1 MSGIGIDFGTSNSVA
16 AFYDGKDI
24 RLVNLEDEDAI
35 MPTAIHLNR
44 ELQPKTGQNAI
55 NQYISENMNR
65 IVELTPEVIAKTTI
79 IGSEY
84 QSPSAEG
91 DGSNL
96 ADVFGKPVVDR
107 GMPGRLFRG
116 IKRLLGTDSLRR
128 LMVFDRPF
136 RVVALITPI
145 FLRIRKSI
153 EIALREPINRVHC
166 GHPVV
171 FEGRQRNSNSV
182 AFSKLSEACSHAG
195 ISNVTFYPEPVA
207 ATLSYLYSNRS
218 LKSGNVLAFDFGGG
232 TMDLSVI
239 RFEENRFKV
248 LATEGLPLG
257 GDHIDQLLFK
267 EFLSPKLGKG
277 ELWSRVRDGK
287 LVESEFPFDEIEE
300 KLLNW
305 TVTYMLNQN
314 QYRSN
319 IVERINQGGS
329 GAQKFERLLDL
340 ITNNYSYLVF
350 QEIRK
355 AKAAISSSDFSQIDI
370 PELDLTIDISR
381 ADLERI
387 MASML
392 QEIEI
397 AIDEVLKRSNI
408 GVKDITIVV
417 RTGGSSQIA
426 SVKTM
431 LGKKF
436 PNKVV
441 EHNPFTSVAIGLAI
455 ASYHDL
461 DFDPNQT

>member
-16 AFYDGKDI
+16 ALYDGKDI
-24 RLVNLEDEDAI
+24 RLINLEDEDAI

-44 ELQPKTGQNAI
+44 ELQTKTGQKAI
-55 NQYISENMNR
+55 NQYISENINR
-65 IVELTPEVIAKTTI
+65 IVELTPEVIAKTTV

-84 QSPSAEG
+84 QSPSSEG
-91 DGSNL
+91 DGSNF
-96 ADVFGKPVVDR
+96 ADVFGKPIIDR

-116 IKRLLGTDSLRR
+116 IKRLLGTESLRR

-136 RVVALITPI
+136 RLVALVTPI
-145 FLRIRKSI
+145 FLQIRKSI
-153 EIALREPINRVHC
+153 ERDSRELINTVHC
-166 GHPVV
+166 GHPVI
-171 FEGRQRNSNSV
+171 FEGGQKNSNSV
-182 AFSKLSEACSHAG
+182 AFSKLSEACSYAG
-195 ISNVTFYPEPVA
+195 FSNVTFYPEPVA
-207 ATLSYLYSNRS
+207 ATLSYLHSNKS
-218 LKSGNVLAFDFGGG
+218 LESGNVLAFDFGGG

-239 RFEENRFKV
+239 HFEGTRFKV

-267 EFLSPKLGKG
+267 EFVSPALGKG
-277 ELWSRVRDGK
+277 ERWSRVRDGK
-287 LVESEFPFDEIEE
+287 MIESEFPFDEIEE

-319 IVERINQGGS
+319 IVERINQGGPS
-329 GAQKFERLLDL
+329 AKKFERLLDL

-355 AKAAISSSDFSQIDI
+355 AKAAISTNEFCQIDI
-370 PELDLTIDISR
+370 PELDLIIEISR
-381 ADLERI
+381 REFDKI
-387 MASML
+387 ISSML
-392 QEIEI
+392 HQIET
-397 AIDEVLKRSNI
+397 AIDNVLKKSNTEPN
-408 GVKDITIVV
+408 DIAVVV

-431 LGKKF
+431 LGEKF
-436 PNKVV
+436 PDKVV

-455 ASYHDL
+455 ASYHSL
-461 DFDPNQT
+461 DFELE

>member
-16 AFYDGKDI
+16 ALYDGKDV
-24 RLVNLEDEDAI
+24 RLVNLEDGDAI

-44 ELQPKTGQNAI
+44 ELQPKTGQRAI
-55 NQYISENMNR
+55 NQYILENMNR

-84 QSPSAEG
+84 QSAGSEG

-96 ADVFGKPVVDR
+96 ADVFGKPVIDR

-116 IKRLLGTDSLRR
+116 IKRLLGADSLRR

-136 RVVALITPI
+136 RLVALITPI

-153 EIALREPINRVHC
+153 EELSREPINRVHC

-171 FEGRQRNSNSV
+171 FEGRQKNSNSA
-182 AFSKLSEACSHAG
+182 AFSKLSEACSYAG

-207 ATLSYLYSNRS
+207 ATLSYLYSNNS

-239 RFEENRFKV
+239 HFENNSFKV

-267 EFLSPKLGKG
+267 EFVSPSLGKG
-277 ELWSRVRDGK
+277 ERWSRVRDGK

-319 IVERINQGGS
+319 IVERINQGGHS
-329 GAQKFERLLDL
+329 AKKFERLLDL

-355 AKAAISSSDFSQIDI
+355 AKAAISATDFSQIDI
-370 PELDLTIDISR
+370 PELDLIIDISR
-381 ADLERI
+381 ADFDGI
-387 MASML
+387 ISGML
-392 QEIEI
+392 HEIETT
-397 AIDEVLKRSNI
+397 IDEVLKRSNI
-408 GVKDITIVV
+408 GPNDITIVV

-426 SVKTM
+426 SVKAM

-455 ASYHDL
+455 ASYYDL
-461 DFDPNQT
+461 EFELN

>member
-16 AFYDGKDI
+16 ALYDGKDI
-24 RLVNLEDEDAI
+24 RLVNLEDGEAI

-44 ELQPKTGQNAI
+44 ELQPKTGQRAI
-55 NQYISENMNR
+55 NQYILENMNR

-84 QSPSAEG
+84 QSAGSEG

-96 ADVFGKPVVDR
+96 ADVFGKPVIDR

-116 IKRLLGTDSLRR
+116 IKRLLGADSLRR

-136 RVVALITPI
+136 RLVALITPI

-153 EIALREPINRVHC
+153 EELSREPINRVHC

-171 FEGRQRNSNSV
+171 FEGRQKNSNSA
-182 AFSKLSEACSHAG
+182 AFSKLSEACSYAG

-207 ATLSYLYSNRS
+207 ATLSYLYSNNS

-239 RFEENRFKV
+239 HFENNSFEV

-267 EFLSPKLGKG
+267 EFVSPSLGKG
-277 ELWSRVRDGK
+277 ERWSRVRDGK

-319 IVERINQGGS
+319 IVERINQGGHS
-329 GAQKFERLLDL
+329 AKKFERLLDL

-355 AKAAISSSDFSQIDI
+355 AKAAISATDFSQIDI
-370 PELDLTIDISR
+370 PELDLIIDISR
-381 ADLERI
+381 ADFDGI
-387 MASML
+387 ISGML
-392 QEIEI
+392 HEIETT
-397 AIDEVLKRSNI
+397 IDEVLKRSNI
-408 GVKDITIVV
+408 GPNEITIVV

-426 SVKTM
+426 SVKAM

-455 ASYHDL
+455 ASYYDL
-461 DFDPNQT
+461 EFELNQS

>member
-16 AFYDGKDI
+16 ALYDGKDI
-24 RLVNLEDEDAI
+24 RLVNLEDGDAI

-44 ELQPKTGQNAI
+44 ELQPKTGQRAI
-55 NQYISENMNR
+55 NQYILENMNR

-84 QSPSAEG
+84 QSAGSEG

-96 ADVFGKPVVDR
+96 ADVFGKPVIDR

-116 IKRLLGTDSLRR
+116 IKRLLGADSLRR

-145 FLRIRKSI
+145 FLRIRKCI
-153 EIALREPINRVHC
+153 EELSREPINRVHC

-171 FEGRQRNSNSV
+171 FEGRQKNSNSA
-182 AFSKLSEACSHAG
+182 AFSKLSEACSYAG

-207 ATLSYLYSNRS
+207 ATLSYLYSNNS

-239 RFEENRFKV
+239 HFENNSFKV

-267 EFLSPKLGKG
+267 EFVSPSLGKG
-277 ELWSRVRDGK
+277 ERWSRVRDGK

-319 IVERINQGGS
+319 IVERINQGGYS
-329 GAQKFERLLDL
+329 AKKFERLLDL

-355 AKAAISSSDFSQIDI
+355 AKAAISATDFSQIDI

-381 ADLERI
+381 ADFDGI
-387 MASML
+387 ISGML
-392 QEIEI
+392 HEIETT
-397 AIDEVLKRSNI
+397 IDEVLKRSNI
-408 GVKDITIVV
+408 GPNEITIVV

-426 SVKTM
+426 SVKAM
-431 LGKKF
+431 LDKKF

-455 ASYHDL
+455 ASYYDL
-461 DFDPNQT
+461 EFELN

>member
-16 AFYDGKDI
+16 ALYNGKDI

-44 ELQPKTGQNAI
+44 ELQPKTGQRAI
-55 NQYISENMNR
+55 NQYISENINR

-84 QSPSAEG
+84 QSPSSEG

-96 ADVFGKPVVDR
+96 ADVFGKPVIDR

-136 RVVALITPI
+136 RLVALITPI

-153 EIALREPINRVHC
+153 ERDSRESVKRVHC

-171 FEGRQRNSNSV
+171 FEGRQKNSNSV
-182 AFSKLSEACSHAG
+182 AFSKLAEACSYAG
-195 ISNVTFYPEPVA
+195 ISKVTFYPEPVA
-207 ATLSYLYSNRS
+207 ATLSYLYSNKS
-218 LKSGNVLAFDFGGG
+218 LESGNVLAFDFGGG

-239 RFEENRFKV
+239 QFEKNRFKV

-257 GDHIDQLLFK
+257 GDHIDQLLFQ
-267 EFLSPKLGKG
+267 EFVSPWLGKG
-277 ELWSRVRDGK
+277 ERWSRVRDGK

-319 IVERINQGGS
+319 IVERINQGGPS
-329 GAQKFERLLDL
+329 AKKFERLLDL

-355 AKAAISSSDFSQIDI
+355 AKAAISDNDFSQIDI

-381 ADLERI
+381 ADFDGI
-387 MASML
+387 ISSML
-392 QEIEI
+392 HEIEK
-397 AIDEVLKRSNI
+397 AIDKVLKRSNT
-408 GVKDITIVV
+408 GPNDISIVV

-426 SVKTM
+426 SVKKM
-431 LGKKF
+431 LSKKF

-461 DFDPNQT
+461 NFDPN

>member
-16 AFYDGKDI
+16 ALYDGKDI
-24 RLVNLEDEDAI
+24 RLVNLEDGDAI

-44 ELQPKTGQNAI
+44 ELQPKTGQRAI
-55 NQYISENMNR
+55 NQYILENMNR

-84 QSPSAEG
+84 QSAGSEG

-96 ADVFGKPVVDR
+96 ADVFGKPVIDR

-116 IKRLLGTDSLRR
+116 IKRLLGADSLRR

-136 RVVALITPI
+136 RVVALVTPI

-153 EIALREPINRVHC
+153 EELSREPINRVHC

-171 FEGRQRNSNSV
+171 FEGRQKNSNSA
-182 AFSKLSEACSHAG
+182 AFSKLSEACSYAG

-207 ATLSYLYSNRS
+207 ATLSYLYSNNS

-239 RFEENRFKV
+239 HFENNSFKV

-267 EFLSPKLGKG
+267 EFVSPSLGKG
-277 ELWSRVRDGK
+277 ERWSRVRDGK

-319 IVERINQGGS
+319 IVERINQGGYS
-329 GAQKFERLLDL
+329 AKKFERLLDL

-355 AKAAISSSDFSQIDI
+355 AKAAISATDFSQIDI
-370 PELDLTIDISR
+370 PELDLIIDISR
-381 ADLERI
+381 ADFDGI
-387 MASML
+387 ISGML
-392 QEIEI
+392 HEIETT
-397 AIDEVLKRSNI
+397 IDEVLKRSNI
-408 GVKDITIVV
+408 GPNDITIVV

-426 SVKTM
+426 SVKAM

-455 ASYHDL
+455 ASYYDL
-461 DFDPNQT
+461 EFELN

>member
-16 AFYDGKDI
+16 ALYDGKDI
-24 RLVNLEDEDAI
+24 RLVNLEDGDAI

-44 ELQPKTGQNAI
+44 ELQPKTGQRAI
-55 NQYISENMNR
+55 NQYILENMNR

-84 QSPSAEG
+84 QSAGSEG

-96 ADVFGKPVVDR
+96 ADVFGKPVIDR

-116 IKRLLGTDSLRR
+116 IKRLLGADSLRR

-145 FLRIRKSI
+145 FLRIRKCI
-153 EIALREPINRVHC
+153 EELSREPINRVHC

-171 FEGRQRNSNSV
+171 FEGRQKNSNSA
-182 AFSKLSEACSHAG
+182 AFSKLSEACSYAG

-207 ATLSYLYSNRS
+207 ATLSYLYSNNS

-239 RFEENRFKV
+239 HFENNSFKV

-267 EFLSPKLGKG
+267 EFVSPSLGKG
-277 ELWSRVRDGK
+277 ERWSRVRDGK

-319 IVERINQGGS
+319 IVERINQGGAS
-329 GAQKFERLLDL
+329 AKKFERLLDL

-355 AKAAISSSDFSQIDI
+355 AKAAISATDFSQIDI
-370 PELDLTIDISR
+370 PELDLIIDISR
-381 ADLERI
+381 ADFDGI
-387 MASML
+387 ISGML
-392 QEIEI
+392 HEIETT
-397 AIDEVLKRSNI
+397 IDEVLKRSNI
-408 GVKDITIVV
+408 GPNEITIVV

-426 SVKTM
+426 SVKAM

-455 ASYHDL
+455 ASYYDL
-461 DFDPNQT
+461 EFEPN

>member
-16 AFYDGKDI
+16 ALYNGKDI

-44 ELQPKTGQNAI
+44 ELQPKTGQKAI
-55 NQYISENMNR
+55 NQYISENINR

-84 QSPSAEG
+84 QSPSSEG

-96 ADVFGKPVVDR
+96 ADVFGKPVIDR

-136 RVVALITPI
+136 RLVALITPI

-153 EIALREPINRVHC
+153 ERDSRESVKRVHC

-171 FEGRQRNSNSV
+171 FEGRQKNSNSV
-182 AFSKLSEACSHAG
+182 AFSKLAEACSYAG
-195 ISNVTFYPEPVA
+195 ISKVTFYPEPVA
-207 ATLSYLYSNRS
+207 ATLSYLYSNKS
-218 LKSGNVLAFDFGGG
+218 LESGNVLAFDFGGG

-239 RFEENRFKV
+239 QFEKNRFKV

-257 GDHIDQLLFK
+257 GDHIDQLLFQ
-267 EFLSPKLGKG
+267 EFVSPWLGKG
-277 ELWSRVRDGK
+277 ERWSRVRDGK

-319 IVERINQGGS
+319 IVERINQGGPS
-329 GAQKFERLLDL
+329 AKKFERLLDL

-355 AKAAISSSDFSQIDI
+355 AKAAISDNDFSQIDI

-381 ADLERI
+381 ADFDGI
-387 MASML
+387 ISSML
-392 QEIEI
+392 HEIEK
-397 AIDEVLKRSNI
+397 AIDKVLKRSHTGPN
-408 GVKDITIVV
+408 DISIVV

-426 SVKTM
+426 SVKKM
-431 LGKKF
+431 LSKKF

-461 DFDPNQT
+461 NFDPN

>member
-16 AFYDGKDI
+16 ALYNGKDI

-44 ELQPKTGQNAI
+44 ELQPKTGQKAI
-55 NQYISENMNR
+55 NQYISENINR

-84 QSPSAEG
+84 QSPSSEG

-96 ADVFGKPVVDR
+96 ADVFGKPVIDR

-136 RVVALITPI
+136 RLVALITPI

-153 EIALREPINRVHC
+153 ERDSRESVKRVHC

-171 FEGRQRNSNSV
+171 FEGRQKNSNSV
-182 AFSKLSEACSHAG
+182 AFSKLAEACSYAG
-195 ISNVTFYPEPVA
+195 ISKVTFYPEPVA
-207 ATLSYLYSNRS
+207 ATLSYLYSNKS
-218 LKSGNVLAFDFGGG
+218 LESGNVLAFDFGGG

-239 RFEENRFKV
+239 QFEKNRFKV

-257 GDHIDQLLFK
+257 GDHIDQLLFQ
-267 EFLSPKLGKG
+267 EFVSPWLGKG
-277 ELWSRVRDGK
+277 ERWSRVRDGK

-319 IVERINQGGS
+319 IVERINQGGPS
-329 GAQKFERLLDL
+329 AKKFERLLDL

-355 AKAAISSSDFSQIDI
+355 AKAAISDNDFSQIDI

-381 ADLERI
+381 ADFDGI
-387 MASML
+387 ISSML
-392 QEIEI
+392 HEIEK
-397 AIDEVLKRSNI
+397 AIDKVLKRSHTGPN
-408 GVKDITIVV
+408 DISIVV

-426 SVKTM
+426 SVKKM
-431 LGKKF
+431 LSKKF

-461 DFDPNQT
+461 DFDPN

>member
-16 AFYDGKDI
+16 ALYNGKDI

-44 ELQPKTGQNAI
+44 ELQPKTGQKAI
-55 NQYISENMNR
+55 NQYISENINR

-84 QSPSAEG
+84 QSPSSEG

-96 ADVFGKPVVDR
+96 ADVFGKPVIDR

-136 RVVALITPI
+136 RLVALITPI

-153 EIALREPINRVHC
+153 ERDSRESVKRVHC

-171 FEGRQRNSNSV
+171 FEGRQKNSNSV
-182 AFSKLSEACSHAG
+182 AFSKLSEACSYAG
-195 ISNVTFYPEPVA
+195 ISKVTFYPEPVA
-207 ATLSYLYSNRS
+207 ATLSYLYSNKS
-218 LKSGNVLAFDFGGG
+218 LESGNVLAFDFGGG

-239 RFEENRFKV
+239 QFEKNRFKV

-257 GDHIDQLLFK
+257 GDHIDQLLFQ
-267 EFLSPKLGKG
+267 EFVSPWLGKG
-277 ELWSRVRDGK
+277 ERWSRVRDGK

-319 IVERINQGGS
+319 IVERINQGGPS
-329 GAQKFERLLDL
+329 AKKFERLLDL

-355 AKAAISSSDFSQIDI
+355 AKAAISDNEFSQIDI

-381 ADLERI
+381 ADFDGI
-387 MASML
+387 ISSML
-392 QEIEI
+392 HEIEK
-397 AIDEVLKRSNI
+397 AIDKVLKRSNT
-408 GVKDITIVV
+408 GPNDISIVV

-426 SVKTM
+426 SVKKM
-431 LGKKF
+431 LSKKF

-461 DFDPNQT
+461 NFDPN

>member
-16 AFYDGKDI
+16 ALYDGKDI
-24 RLVNLEDEDAI
+24 RLVNLEDGDAI

-44 ELQPKTGQNAI
+44 ELQPKTGQRAI
-55 NQYISENMNR
+55 NQYILENMNR

-84 QSPSAEG
+84 QSAGSEG

-96 ADVFGKPVVDR
+96 ADVFGKPVIDR

-116 IKRLLGTDSLRR
+116 IKRLLGADSLRR

-136 RVVALITPI
+136 RVVALVTPI

-153 EIALREPINRVHC
+153 EELSREPINRVHC

-171 FEGRQRNSNSV
+171 FEGRQKNSNSA
-182 AFSKLSEACSHAG
+182 AFSKLSEACSYAG

-207 ATLSYLYSNRS
+207 ATLSYLYSNNS

-239 RFEENRFKV
+239 HFENNSFKV

-267 EFLSPKLGKG
+267 EFVSPSLGKG
-277 ELWSRVRDGK
+277 ERWSRVRDGK

-319 IVERINQGGS
+319 IVERINQGGHS
-329 GAQKFERLLDL
+329 AKKFERLLDL

-350 QEIRK
+350 QAIRK
-355 AKAAISSSDFSQIDI
+355 AKAAISATDFSQIDI

-381 ADLERI
+381 ADFDGI
-387 MASML
+387 ISGML
-392 QEIEI
+392 HEIETT
-397 AIDEVLKRSNI
+397 IDEVLKRSNI
-408 GVKDITIVV
+408 GSNDITIVV

-426 SVKTM
+426 SVKAM

-455 ASYHDL
+455 ASYYDL
-461 DFDPNQT
+461 EFELN

>member
-16 AFYDGKDI
+16 ALYNGKDI

-44 ELQPKTGQNAI
+44 ELQPKTGQKAI
-55 NQYISENMNR
+55 NQYISENINR

-84 QSPSAEG
+84 QSPSSEG

-136 RVVALITPI
+136 RLVALITPI

-153 EIALREPINRVHC
+153 ERDSRESVKRVHC

-171 FEGRQRNSNSV
+171 FEGRQKNSNSV
-182 AFSKLSEACSHAG
+182 AFSKLSEACSYAG
-195 ISNVTFYPEPVA
+195 ISKVTFYPEPVA
-207 ATLSYLYSNRS
+207 ATLSYLYSNKS
-218 LKSGNVLAFDFGGG
+218 LERGNVLAFDFGGG

-239 RFEENRFKV
+239 QFEKNRFKV

-257 GDHIDQLLFK
+257 GDHIDQLLFQ
-267 EFLSPKLGKG
+267 EFVSPWLGKG
-277 ELWSRVRDGK
+277 ERWSRVRDGK

-319 IVERINQGGS
+319 IVERINQGGPS
-329 GAQKFERLLDL
+329 AKKFERLLDL

-355 AKAAISSSDFSQIDI
+355 AKAAISDNEFSQIDI

-381 ADLERI
+381 ADFDGI
-387 MASML
+387 ISSML
-392 QEIEI
+392 HEIEK
-397 AIDEVLKRSNI
+397 AIDKVLKRSNT
-408 GVKDITIVV
+408 GPNDISIVV

-426 SVKTM
+426 SVKKM
-431 LGKKF
+431 LSKKF

-461 DFDPNQT
+461 NFDPN

>member
-16 AFYDGKDI
+16 ALYNGKDI

-44 ELQPKTGQNAI
+44 ELQPKTGQKAI
-55 NQYISENMNR
+55 NQYISENINR

-84 QSPSAEG
+84 QSPSSEG

-136 RVVALITPI
+136 RLVALITPI

-153 EIALREPINRVHC
+153 ERDSRESVKRVHC

-171 FEGRQRNSNSV
+171 FEGRQKNSNSV
-182 AFSKLSEACSHAG
+182 AFSKLAEACSYAG
-195 ISNVTFYPEPVA
+195 ISKVTFYPEPVA
-207 ATLSYLYSNRS
+207 ATLSYLYSNKS
-218 LKSGNVLAFDFGGG
+218 LESGNVLAFDFGGG

-239 RFEENRFKV
+239 QFEKNRFKV

-257 GDHIDQLLFK
+257 GDHIDQLLFQ
-267 EFLSPKLGKG
+267 EFVSPWLGKG
-277 ELWSRVRDGK
+277 ERWSRVRDGK

-319 IVERINQGGS
+319 IVERINQGGPS
-329 GAQKFERLLDL
+329 AKKFERLLDL

-355 AKAAISSSDFSQIDI
+355 AKAAISDNDFSQIDI

-381 ADLERI
+381 ADFDGI
-387 MASML
+387 ISSML
-392 QEIEI
+392 HEIEK
-397 AIDEVLKRSNI
+397 AIDKVLKRSNT
-408 GVKDITIVV
+408 GPNDISIVV

-426 SVKTM
+426 SVKKM
-431 LGKKF
+431 LSKKF

-461 DFDPNQT
+461 NFDPN

>member
-16 AFYDGKDI
+16 ALYNGKDI

-44 ELQPKTGQNAI
+44 ELQPKTGQKAI
-55 NQYISENMNR
+55 NQYISENINR

-84 QSPSAEG
+84 QSPSSEG

-96 ADVFGKPVVDR
+96 ADVFGKPVIDR

-136 RVVALITPI
+136 RLVALITPI

-153 EIALREPINRVHC
+153 ERDSRESVKRVHC

-171 FEGRQRNSNSV
+171 FEGRQKNSNSV
-182 AFSKLSEACSHAG
+182 AFSKLSEACSYAG
-195 ISNVTFYPEPVA
+195 ISKVTFYPEPVA
-207 ATLSYLYSNRS
+207 ATLSYLYSNKS
-218 LKSGNVLAFDFGGG
+218 LERGNVLAFDFGGG

-239 RFEENRFKV
+239 QFEKNRFKV

-257 GDHIDQLLFK
+257 GDHIDQLLFQ
-267 EFLSPKLGKG
+267 EFVSPWLGKG
-277 ELWSRVRDGK
+277 ERWSRVRDGK

-319 IVERINQGGS
+319 IVERINQGGPS
-329 GAQKFERLLDL
+329 AKKFERLLDL

-355 AKAAISSSDFSQIDI
+355 AKAAISDNEFSQIDI

-381 ADLERI
+381 ADFDGI
-387 MASML
+387 ISSML
-392 QEIEI
+392 HEIEK
-397 AIDEVLKRSNI
+397 AIDKVLKRSHTGPN
-408 GVKDITIVV
+408 DISIVV

-426 SVKTM
+426 SVKKM
-431 LGKKF
+431 LSKKF

-461 DFDPNQT
+461 NFDPN

>member
-1 MSGIGIDFGTSNSVA
+1 
-16 AFYDGKDI
+16 
-24 RLVNLEDEDAI
+24 
-35 MPTAIHLNR
+35 
-44 ELQPKTGQNAI
+44 
-55 NQYISENMNR
+55 
-65 IVELTPEVIAKTTI
+65 
-79 IGSEY
+79 
-84 QSPSAEG
+84 
-91 DGSNL
+91 
-96 ADVFGKPVVDR
+96 
-107 GMPGRLFRG
+107 
-116 IKRLLGTDSLRR
+116 
-128 LMVFDRPF
+128 
-136 RVVALITPI
+136 
-145 FLRIRKSI
+145 
-153 EIALREPINRVHC
+153 
-166 GHPVV
+166 
-171 FEGRQRNSNSV
+171 
-182 AFSKLSEACSHAG
+182 
-195 ISNVTFYPEPVA
+195 
-207 ATLSYLYSNRS
+207 
-218 LKSGNVLAFDFGGG
+218 
-232 TMDLSVI
+232 MDLSVI

-267 EFLSPKLGKG
+267 EFLSPSLGKG

-370 PELDLTIDISR
+370 PELDLTIDISG

>member
-16 AFYDGKDI
+16 ALYDGKDV
-24 RLVNLEDEDAI
+24 RLVNLEDGDAI

-44 ELQPKTGQNAI
+44 ELQPKTGQRAI
-55 NQYISENMNR
+55 NQYILENMNR

-84 QSPSAEG
+84 QSAGSEG

-96 ADVFGKPVVDR
+96 ADVFGKPVIDR

-116 IKRLLGTDSLRR
+116 IKRLLGADSLRR

-136 RVVALITPI
+136 RVVALVTPI

-153 EIALREPINRVHC
+153 EELSREPINRVHC

-171 FEGRQRNSNSV
+171 FEGRQKNSNSA
-182 AFSKLSEACSHAG
+182 AFSKLSEACSYAG

-207 ATLSYLYSNRS
+207 ATLSYLYSNNS

-239 RFEENRFKV
+239 HFENNSFKV

-267 EFLSPKLGKG
+267 EFVSPSLGKG
-277 ELWSRVRDGK
+277 ERWSRVRDGK

-319 IVERINQGGS
+319 IVERINQGGHS
-329 GAQKFERLLDL
+329 AKKFERLLDL

-355 AKAAISSSDFSQIDI
+355 AKAAISATDFSQIDI

-381 ADLERI
+381 ADFDGI
-387 MASML
+387 ISGML
-392 QEIEI
+392 HEIETT
-397 AIDEVLKRSNI
+397 IDEVLERSHI
-408 GVKDITIVV
+408 GPNDITIVV

-426 SVKTM
+426 SVKAM
-431 LGKKF
+431 LVKKF

-455 ASYHDL
+455 ASYYDL
-461 DFDPNQT
+461 EFELN